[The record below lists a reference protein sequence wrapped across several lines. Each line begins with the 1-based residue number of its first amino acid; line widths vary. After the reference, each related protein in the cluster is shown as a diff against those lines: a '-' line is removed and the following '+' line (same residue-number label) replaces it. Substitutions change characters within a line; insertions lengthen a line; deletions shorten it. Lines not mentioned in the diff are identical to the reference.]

1 MLAAEG
7 REVWQLQANGQ
18 LANAATQLCAGLA
31 ADDPGQG
38 GRVALMDCD
47 AALKTNDGRSQWEM
61 LGSGQWKLAAGSD
74 LCLSQSG
81 AAPGLVNAAARMAAR
96 ASSTASPS
104 HGVMTSA
111 RGAVGPARVVSGVR
125 AGRAPRRGGEWG
137 RRGVRHPGLA
147 FGRCGGRPGQ
157 PVLGAPRVP

>member
-1 MLAAEG
+1 MHCPAADACTRTDICRLAGSVVLDGCAEAVLAAGG

-18 LANAATQLCAGLA
+18 LANAATKLCAGLA
-31 ADDPGQG
+31 ADDPDQG

-47 AALKTNDGRSQWEM
+47 AALKINDGRSQWEM

-96 ASSTASPS
+96 ASSTASPA
-104 HGVMTSA
+104 HGAMPSA
-111 RGAVGPARVVSGVR
+111 RGAAGPARVVRVRGCAGGSG
-125 AGRAPRRGGEWG
+125 A
-137 RRGVRHPGLA
+137 
-147 FGRCGGRPGQ
+147 
-157 PVLGAPRVP
+157 